1 MLISRIS
8 ARVPMSPKPV
18 YLNVNAP
25 PIGMAVTWWDVAE
38 LVSERVGTVT
48 AEEIQHYGSE
58 GPRGFYI
65 TLRWHPLNGWR
76 R

>member
-1 MLISRIS
+1 MS
-8 ARVPMSPKPV
+8 AKPV

-38 LVSERVGTVT
+38 LVSERVGPIT
-48 AEEIQHYGSE
+48 AEEIQHHGSE

-65 TLRWHPLNGWR
+65 TLRWHVVNGWGR
-76 R
+76 

>member
-1 MLISRIS
+1 
-8 ARVPMSPKPV
+8 MSPKPV

-25 PIGMAVTWWDVAE
+25 PIGLAVTWRDVAE
-38 LVSERVGTVT
+38 LVSERVGLIPV
-48 AEEIQHYGSE
+48 AEIQHHASE

-65 TLRWHPLNGWR
+65 TLRWRILRGQR